1 MAVFFV
7 PILPVAPAQFL
18 ILSHFGENTV
28 MVCKEDTMATAK
40 YKRGKDGYFQAR
52 VWDGTYT
59 EDGRKKRISLRSK
72 KSSRDLENMVKEMEQ
87 KVQERKYVRQ
97 SDICIQEYARKW
109 LSVYKAGTELNTRT
123 MYLNIIEKHLDVLD
137 KIKLSDITKLHV
149 LLVINN
155 ANGKNRTQEQILL
168 TLKQV
173 VNAAVADK
181 LLPASAP
188 DELFRDIVIK
198 KIRTEKRAL
207 CESEKKAVFT
217 ADLADMDK
225 AFLYLIYGCGLRRGE
240 ALALTRFDFNLKAKT
255 LNVNKSLAFNGND
268 PYLKS
273 TKNQVERVV
282 PIPSNVFSFL
292 SVYCQELRT
301 SQLFVTKGS
310 EYITKSSFRKMWVRI
325 YKGLLAAGADQDG
338 LTPHVFRHNYCTNLC
353 YQIPTISIKRIAALM
368 GDTEKMVIEVYNHII
383 LEKEDAATAVEAAL
397 NF

>member
-1 MAVFFV
+1 
-7 PILPVAPAQFL
+7 
-18 ILSHFGENTV
+18 
-28 MVCKEDTMATAK
+28 MATAK

-109 LSVYKAGTELNTRT
+109 LSVYKAGKELNTRT

-137 KIKLSDITKLHV
+137 KIKLSDIAKLHV

-181 LLPASAP
+181 LLPVSAP

-217 ADLADMDK
+217 ADLAGMDK

-240 ALALTRFDFNLKAKT
+240 ALALTRFDFNLKSRT

-282 PIPSNVFSFL
+282 PIPSNIFPFL
-292 SVYCQELRT
+292 SAYCQELRT

-310 EYITKSSFRKMWVRI
+310 EYITKSSFRKMWDRI
-325 YKGLLAAGADQDG
+325 YKGLLAAGANQND

-383 LEKEDAATAVEAAL
+383 LEKEDAVTAVEAAL

>member
-1 MAVFFV
+1 
-7 PILPVAPAQFL
+7 
-18 ILSHFGENTV
+18 
-28 MVCKEDTMATAK
+28 MATAK

-59 EDGRKKRISLRSK
+59 EDGRKKRVSLRSK

-87 KVQERKYVRQ
+87 KVQQRKYVRQ

-109 LSVYKAGTELNTRT
+109 LSVYKAGAELNTQT

-173 VNAAVADK
+173 VNAAVTDK

-188 DELFRDIVIK
+188 DELFRDITIK
-198 KIRTEKRAL
+198 KTRTEKRAL
-207 CESEKKAVFT
+207 CDSEKKAVFA

-240 ALALTRFDFNLKAKT
+240 ALALTRFDFNLKART

-282 PIPSNVFSFL
+282 PIPSNVFPFL
-292 SVYCQELRT
+292 AAYCQELRT
-301 SQLFVTKGS
+301 SQLFVTKGA
-310 EYITKSSFRKMWVRI
+310 ECITKSSFRKMWDRI
-325 YKGLLAAGADQDG
+325 YKGLQAAGADQEG

-383 LEKEDAATAVEAAL
+383 LEKEDAVSAVEAAL